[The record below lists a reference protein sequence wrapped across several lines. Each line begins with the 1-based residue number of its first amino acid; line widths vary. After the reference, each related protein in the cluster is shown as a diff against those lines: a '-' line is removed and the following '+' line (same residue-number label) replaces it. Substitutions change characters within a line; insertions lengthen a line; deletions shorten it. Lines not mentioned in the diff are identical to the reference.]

1 MQLRHNEGYH
11 SILLV
16 DFLLLDEPKQKRT
29 MTRILSLLDQRHL
42 VGQVV
47 HNRLDL
53 VEVVLDKVLA
63 GRLDLEL
70 DLEMVDQILVVA
82 VVEVLVGSYLVVHQ
96 MLVLLAQQ
104 CIVAL
109 LVLVLPAQQQIVVLL
124 VLVLL
129 AQQQIVAFLVLAL
142 LEQL

>member
-16 DFLLLDEPKQKRT
+16 DFLLLDEPKQKQT

-63 GRLDLEL
+63 GSLDLEL

-82 VVEVLVGSYLVVHQ
+82 IVEVLAGSYLVEHQ
-96 MLVLLAQQ
+96 MFVLLAQQ
-104 CIVAL
+104 
-109 LVLVLPAQQQIVVLL
+109 
-124 VLVLL
+124 
-129 AQQQIVAFLVLAL
+129 
-142 LEQL
+142 